1 MWLYGFTVSVIIIMP
16 IQYVSLGFFVYISA
30 SLVATIWRTINMLEE
45 TSSIRASC
53 IGLRNSSSQKR
64 VTEAMMMRKMENI
77 EKLKDER
84 MRSSLVRC
92 QATLHVSIIIYKL
105 HNYI

>member
-1 MWLYGFTVSVIIIMP
+1 M
-16 IQYVSLGFFVYISA
+16 
-30 SLVATIWRTINMLEE
+30 EE

-105 HNYI
+105 HNSMGLIAKPTHVHSPVVPHGIQLPPTTPQAQQLQMTTE